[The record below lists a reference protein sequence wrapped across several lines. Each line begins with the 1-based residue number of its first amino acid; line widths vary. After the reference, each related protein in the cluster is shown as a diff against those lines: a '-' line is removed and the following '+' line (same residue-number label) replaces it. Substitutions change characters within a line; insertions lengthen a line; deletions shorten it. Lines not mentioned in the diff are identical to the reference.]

1 LASSVTGAC
10 SSASTPALVCCRW
23 RPTTSRSAATMP
35 TAWWLAS
42 GRTRQRRWSPSSS
55 GCDCG
60 AGSIETATAT
70 ATRGVHML
78 VSDVMTRKVVA
89 IGPDTPIRDVQTLM
103 EQRNIRHFPILESRS
118 NAEPDALL
126 GIVSDRDV
134 RLVGA
139 DHPRAPAGVTS
150 AHPVSRLM
158 VFPVLTAHPDDPI
171 EETAKVLRENKI
183 GAMPVM
189 DDGRLVGIVT
199 GIDMLDALVRMS
211 GVYEAASRLEVEVAN
226 RPGALADLLQH
237 VAARNVNVSSVM

>member
-1 LASSVTGAC
+1 
-10 SSASTPALVCCRW
+10 
-23 RPTTSRSAATMP
+23 
-35 TAWWLAS
+35 
-42 GRTRQRRWSPSSS
+42 
-55 GCDCG
+55 
-60 AGSIETATAT
+60 
-70 ATRGVHML
+70 ML

-89 IGPDTPIRDVQTLM
+89 IGPDTPIRDVQALM
-103 EQRNIRHFPILESRS
+103 EQRNIRHFPILQTRS
-118 NAEPDALL
+118 SSEPDALI

-150 AHPVSRLM
+150 ADPISKLM
-158 VFPVLTAHPDDPI
+158 VYPVLTAHPEDPI

-189 DDGRLVGIVT
+189 DEGRLVGIVT

-226 RPGALADLLQH
+226 RPGALAELLRH
-237 VAARNVNVSSVM
+237 VASRNVNVSSVMTTRGDPDTVSFILRVSTVDGHGLARYLRSQGFSVPWPPIPSTGQAAQGRGSADSDHVSADPVGGSDAKA

>member
-1 LASSVTGAC
+1 
-10 SSASTPALVCCRW
+10 
-23 RPTTSRSAATMP
+23 
-35 TAWWLAS
+35 
-42 GRTRQRRWSPSSS
+42 
-55 GCDCG
+55 
-60 AGSIETATAT
+60 
-70 ATRGVHML
+70 ML

-89 IGPDTPIRDVQTLM
+89 IGPDTPIRDVQALM
-103 EQRNIRHFPILESRS
+103 EQRNIRHFPILQTRS
-118 NAEPDALL
+118 SNEPDALM

-150 AHPVSRLM
+150 ADPISKLM
-158 VFPVLTAHPDDPI
+158 VSPVLTAHPEDPI

-189 DDGRLVGIVT
+189 DEGRLVGIVT

-226 RPGALADLLQH
+226 RPGALAELLRH
-237 VAARNVNVSSVM
+237 VASRNVNVSSVMTTRGDPDTVSFILRVSTVDGHGLARYLRGVGFSVPWPPEASSGPGAAMRGPSGSDHAPADPTGDSDAKA